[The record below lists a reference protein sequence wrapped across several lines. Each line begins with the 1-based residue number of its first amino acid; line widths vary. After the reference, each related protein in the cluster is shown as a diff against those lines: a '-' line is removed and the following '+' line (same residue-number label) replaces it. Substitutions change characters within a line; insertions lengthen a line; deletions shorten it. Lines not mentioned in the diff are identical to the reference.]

1 LIIIFIVYCLVLLL
15 LTVFKSAE
23 MYLPAIHQLQA
34 WLGGDKLMHLKLSL
48 LLSLFACIAGRRLK
62 ILGSLKLPG
71 QLFCIQLFLVTALL
85 LDESHQYL
93 THSRRFEWLDFSYG
107 VLGLFI
113 GLNIYGLLVVLKHY
127 FTTTLGWRRR

>member
-48 LLSLFACIAGRRLK
+48 LLSLFACIAGRQLK

-127 FTTTLGWRRR
+127 FSTTLGWRRR